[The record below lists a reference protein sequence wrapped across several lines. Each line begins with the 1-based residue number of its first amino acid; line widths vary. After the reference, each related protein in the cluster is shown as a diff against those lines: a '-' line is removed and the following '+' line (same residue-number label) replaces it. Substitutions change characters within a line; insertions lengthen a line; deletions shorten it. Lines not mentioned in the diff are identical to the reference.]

1 MKRTLIVLAL
11 VATAL
16 LGTSCLEGGYA
27 SKYTTLDDF
36 EVDRFLDSC
45 PDSVFC
51 GSYFVGS
58 SRRLLYNI
66 QSDKDHEKF
75 TGGFVISWKR
85 DHTVGGENEKCN
97 QYCVLNSAKGTQGLF
112 GIYFQNDD
120 PALNPDKGNDI
131 VFIGG
136 EGSTCSPTGLFVA
149 NTAQIATLISRGS
162 EDFEPFKE
170 GDYLRVV
177 FTGYN
182 KGVAGNSVT
191 VDLAKF
197 AGALTLVNE
206 WKKVELAALGSVT
219 SIDVHLETNRDGLPL
234 AVCID
239 DVMTTVE
246 DVG

>member
-27 SKYTTLDDF
+27 SKYSTLDDF

-97 QYCVLNSAKGTQGLF
+97 QYCVLNSKKEAQSLF
-112 GIYFQNDD
+112 AVYCQNED

-131 VFIGG
+131 VFLGG
-136 EGSTCSPTGLFVA
+136 EGSTCSPTAIYVA
-149 NTAQIATLISRGS
+149 NTAQVATLISRGS
-162 EDFEPFKE
+162 EDFEPFRE

-177 FTGYN
+177 FTGYE
-182 KGVAGNSVT
+182 KGVAGKSVT
-191 VDLAKF
+191 FDLAKF
-197 AGALTLVNE
+197 AGALTLLNE
-206 WKKVELAALGSVT
+206 WKQVDLQSLGVVT
-219 SIDVHLETNRDGLPL
+219 SIDVHLETNREGLPL
-234 AVCID
+234 YVCID
-239 DVMTTVE
+239 NVMTSVTDE
-246 DVG
+246 G